1 MRVIYLVGHCGLRV
15 PDGWDVFVFNGE
27 VFDFNGEVFDLV
39 DNRPRVRPLRV
50 AHPKPGKK
58 RRDGV

>member
-27 VFDFNGEVFDLV
+27 VFDLV

-58 RRDGV
+58 RKGAT